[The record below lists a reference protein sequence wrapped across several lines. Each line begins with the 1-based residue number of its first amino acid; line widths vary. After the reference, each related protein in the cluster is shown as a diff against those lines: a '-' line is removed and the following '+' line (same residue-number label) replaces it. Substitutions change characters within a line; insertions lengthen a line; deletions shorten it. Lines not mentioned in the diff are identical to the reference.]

1 MPSHK
6 KERQQKRVQAR
17 RERGVLRFSA
27 GRIGELRQILET
39 FLDEDQVYSCT
50 DGYIIVWRPGVEVA
64 RINLLTV
71 PDFGGSSYLRYPA
84 MEADTNRL
92 PNQSSW

>member
-6 KERQQKRVQAR
+6 KERQQKCVQEK

-27 GRIGELRQILET
+27 GRIGELRKILET
-39 FLDEDQVYSCT
+39 FLDEDQVYTCT

-64 RINLLTV
+64 RINLNGL
-71 PDFGGSSYLRYPA
+71 
-84 MEADTNRL
+84 
-92 PNQSSW
+92 